1 MKCRRLL
8 EYLDTSLSDFK
19 QDVKGRIGSKIA
31 TFNILSKEL
40 NNILYDLDHYIYV
53 ADSAF
58 QSFVKCL
65 EDGKGTSYNYSG
77 KLVDLEKF
85 QATFDKFADSSDKN
99 ISVKQGH
106 SKNSLNIK
114 FYANVDKDRIEIAHI
129 NLYAS
134 DGEVD
139 LGEMLATKTL
149 TEMKIYIGVKEN
161 INFDTIVD
169 DHIKDQLEE
178 ILQ

>member
-1 MKCRRLL
+1 MKCRKLF
-8 EYLDTSLSDFK
+8 EYLDTSLSDFE
-19 QDVKGRIGSKIA
+19 QDVKGRLSSKA
-31 TFNILSKEL
+31 STFNTLAKKL
-40 NNILYDLDHYIYV
+40 NDIWYDLDHYIYV

-114 FYANVDKDRIEIAHI
+114 FYTNVDKDRIEIAHI

-139 LGEMLATKTL
+139 LEEMLATKTL

-161 INFDTIVD
+161 INFESIID
-169 DHIKDQLEE
+169 DYFDRLRHL
-178 ILQ
+178 LW

>member
-8 EYLDTSLSDFK
+8 EYLDTSLSDFE
-19 QDVKGRIGSKIA
+19 QDVKGRISSKVA
-31 TFNILSKEL
+31 TFNVLSKEL
-40 NNILYDLDHYIYV
+40 NNIWYDLDHYIYV

-85 QATFDKFADSSDKN
+85 QATFDKFADSSNKN
-99 ISVKQGH
+99 ISLEQGH

-114 FYANVDKDRIEIAHI
+114 FYTNVDKDRIEIAHI

-139 LGEMLATKTL
+139 LGEMLSTKTL

-161 INFDTIVD
+161 INFESIID
-169 DHIKDQLEE
+169 DYVKDQLAG

>member
-1 MKCRRLL
+1 MKCRRLF
-8 EYLDTSLSDFK
+8 EYLDTSLSDFE
-19 QDVKGRIGSKIA
+19 QNVKGRISSKAAI
-31 TFNILSKEL
+31 FNALSKKL
-40 NNILYDLDHYIYV
+40 NNIWCDLDHYIYV

-99 ISVKQGH
+99 ISVEQGH

-114 FYANVDKDRIEIAHI
+114 FYTNVDKDRIEIAHI

-134 DGEVD
+134 DGEIN
-139 LGEMLATKTL
+139 LGEMLTTKTL
-149 TEMKIYIGVKEN
+149 TEMRIYIGVKEN
-161 INFDTIVD
+161 INFESIID
-169 DHIKDQLEE
+169 DYVKDQLAG

>member
-8 EYLDTSLSDFK
+8 EYLDTSLSDFE
-19 QDVKGRIGSKIA
+19 QDVKGRISSKVA
-31 TFNILSKEL
+31 TFDILSKEL
-40 NNILYDLDHYIYV
+40 NNIWYDLDHYIYV
-53 ADSAF
+53 ADSTF

-114 FYANVDKDRIEIAHI
+114 FYTNVDKDIIEIAHI

-134 DGEVD
+134 DGEIN

-161 INFDTIVD
+161 INFESIID
-169 DHIKDQLEE
+169 DYIKDQLEE
-178 ILQ
+178 IL

>member
-1 MKCRRLL
+1 MKCRRLF
-8 EYLDTSLSDFK
+8 EYLDTSLSDFE
-19 QDVKGRIGSKIA
+19 QDVKGRISSKVA
-31 TFNILSKEL
+31 TFNVLSKEL
-40 NNILYDLDHYIYV
+40 NNIWYDLDHYIYV

-65 EDGKGTSYNYSG
+65 EDGKGTSYNYNG

-85 QATFDKFADSSDKN
+85 QATFDKFADSSNKN
-99 ISVKQGH
+99 ISLEQGH

-114 FYANVDKDRIEIAHI
+114 FYTNVDKDRIEIAHI

-139 LGEMLATKTL
+139 LGEMLSTKTL

-161 INFDTIVD
+161 INFESIID
-169 DHIKDQLEE
+169 DYVKDQLEE
-178 ILQ
+178 VLQ

>member
-1 MKCRRLL
+1 M
-8 EYLDTSLSDFK
+8 
-19 QDVKGRIGSKIA
+19 
-31 TFNILSKEL
+31 
-40 NNILYDLDHYIYV
+40 
-53 ADSAF
+53 
-58 QSFVKCL
+58 
-65 EDGKGTSYNYSG
+65 
-77 KLVDLEKF
+77 
-85 QATFDKFADSSDKN
+85 
-99 ISVKQGH
+99 KQGH

-114 FYANVDKDRIEIAHI
+114 FYINVDKDRIEIAHI

-161 INFDTIVD
+161 VNFESIVD
-169 DHIKDQLEE
+169 DYIKYQLEE

>member
-8 EYLDTSLSDFK
+8 EYLDTSLSDFE
-19 QDVKGRIGSKIA
+19 QDVKGRISSKVA
-31 TFNILSKEL
+31 TFNMLSKEL
-40 NNILYDLDHYIYV
+40 NNIWYDLDHYIYV

-99 ISVKQGH
+99 ISIESGYA
-106 SKNSLNIK
+106 SNALNIK
-114 FYANVDKDRIEIAHI
+114 FYTNVGKDRIEIAHI
-129 NLYAS
+129 NLLPS
-134 DGEVD
+134 NGEID
-139 LGEMLATKTL
+139 LKEMLATKTL

-161 INFDTIVD
+161 INFESIID
-169 DHIKDQLEE
+169 DYIKDQLAG

>member
-1 MKCRRLL
+1 MKCRKLF
-8 EYLDTSLSDFK
+8 EYLDTSLSDFE
-19 QDVKGRIGSKIA
+19 QDVKGRLSSKA
-31 TFNILSKEL
+31 STFNTLAKKL
-40 NNILYDLDHYIYV
+40 NNIWYDLDHYIYV

-58 QSFVKCL
+58 QSFVECL

-85 QATFDKFADSSDKN
+85 QATFDKFSGSSDKN
-99 ISVKQGH
+99 ISVEQKY
-106 SKNSLNIK
+106 SNSLNIK
-114 FYANVDKDRIEIAHI
+114 FYTNVGKDRIEIAHI

-134 DGEVD
+134 NGETD
-139 LGEMLATKTL
+139 LAEMLATKTL

-161 INFDTIVD
+161 VNFESIVD
-169 DHIKDQLEE
+169 DYIEDQLAG

>member
-1 MKCRRLL
+1 MKCRRLF
-8 EYLDTSLSDFK
+8 EYLDTSLSDFE
-19 QDVKGRIGSKIA
+19 QNVKGSLSSKAAI
-31 TFNILSKEL
+31 FNALSKKL
-40 NNILYDLDHYIYV
+40 NNIWYDLDHYIYV

-114 FYANVDKDRIEIAHI
+114 FYTNVDKDRIEIAHI

-134 DGEVD
+134 DGEVN

-149 TEMKIYIGVKEN
+149 TEMKIYIAIKEN
-161 INFDTIVD
+161 VNFESIVD
-169 DHIKDQLEE
+169 DYIKDQLEV
-178 ILQ
+178 LLK

>member
-1 MKCRRLL
+1 MKCRRLF
-8 EYLDTSLSDFK
+8 EYLDTSLSDFE
-19 QDVKGRIGSKIA
+19 QNVKGRLSSKAAI
-31 TFNILSKEL
+31 FNALSKKL
-40 NNILYDLDHYIYV
+40 NIWYDLDHYIYV

-58 QSFVKCL
+58 QSFAKCL

-99 ISVKQGH
+99 ISVKQGC
-106 SKNSLNIK
+106 SKNWLNIK
-114 FYANVDKDRIEIAHI
+114 FYTNVDKDRIEIAHI
-129 NLYAS
+129 ELYAS

-149 TEMKIYIGVKEN
+149 TEMQIYIGVKEN
-161 INFDTIVD
+161 INFESIID
-169 DHIKDQLEE
+169 DYIKDQLAE
-178 ILQ
+178 IL

>member
-8 EYLDTSLSDFK
+8 EYLDTSLSDFE
-19 QDVKGRIGSKIA
+19 QDVKGRISSKASI
-31 TFNILSKEL
+31 FNTLSKKL
-40 NNILYDLDHYIYV
+40 NNIWYDLDHYIYV

-99 ISVKQGH
+99 ISIESGYA
-106 SKNSLNIK
+106 SNALNIK
-114 FYANVDKDRIEIAHI
+114 FYTNVGKDRIEIAHI
-129 NLYAS
+129 NLLPS
-134 DGEVD
+134 NGEID
-139 LGEMLATKTL
+139 LKEMLATKTL
-149 TEMKIYIGVKEN
+149 TEMRIYIGVKEN
-161 INFDTIVD
+161 INFESIID
-169 DHIKDQLEE
+169 DYIKDQLEE
-178 ILQ
+178 IL

>member
-8 EYLDTSLSDFK
+8 EYLDTSLSDFE
-19 QDVKGRIGSKIA
+19 QDVKGRISSKVA

-40 NNILYDLDHYIYV
+40 NNIWYDLDHYIYV

-114 FYANVDKDRIEIAHI
+114 FYTNVDKDIIEIAHI
-129 NLYAS
+129 NLYAA
-134 DGEVD
+134 DGEVN

-149 TEMKIYIGVKEN
+149 TEMRIYIGVKEN
-161 INFDTIVD
+161 INFESIID
-169 DHIKDQLEE
+169 DYVKDQLAG

>member
-1 MKCRRLL
+1 MKCRKLF
-8 EYLDTSLSDFK
+8 EYLDTSLSNFEQGTK
-19 QDVKGRIGSKIA
+19 SRLSSKVAIFG
-31 TFNILSKEL
+31 TLSKKL
-40 NNILYDLDHYIYV
+40 NDIWYDLDHYIYI

-99 ISVKQGH
+99 ISIESGYA
-106 SKNSLNIK
+106 SNALNIK
-114 FYANVDKDRIEIAHI
+114 FYTNVGKDRIEIAHI
-129 NLYAS
+129 NLLPS
-134 DGEVD
+134 NGEID
-139 LGEMLATKTL
+139 LKEMLATKTL

-161 INFDTIVD
+161 INFESIID
-169 DHIKDQLEE
+169 DYIKDQLAG

>member
-1 MKCRRLL
+1 MKCRRLF
-8 EYLDTSLSDFK
+8 EYLDTSLSDFE
-19 QDVKGRIGSKIA
+19 QNVKGSLSSKAAI
-31 TFNILSKEL
+31 FNALSKKL
-40 NNILYDLDHYIYV
+40 NNIWYDLDHYIYV

-134 DGEVD
+134 DGEVN

-161 INFDTIVD
+161 INFESIID
-169 DHIKDQLEE
+169 DYIKDQLAG

>member
-1 MKCRRLL
+1 MKCRRLF
-8 EYLDTSLSDFK
+8 EYLDTSLSDFE
-19 QDVKGRIGSKIA
+19 QDVKGRISSKVA

-40 NNILYDLDHYIYV
+40 NNIWYDLDHYIYV

-85 QATFDKFADSSDKN
+85 QATFDKFSDSSDKN

-114 FYANVDKDRIEIAHI
+114 FYTNVDRDRIEIAHI

-134 DGEVD
+134 DGDVD

-149 TEMKIYIGVKEN
+149 TEMKIYISVKEN
-161 INFDTIVD
+161 VNFESIVD
-169 DHIKDQLEE
+169 DYIKYQLEE

>member
-1 MKCRRLL
+1 MKCRRLF
-8 EYLDTSLSDFK
+8 EYLDTSLSDFE
-19 QDVKGRIGSKIA
+19 QNVKGRLSSKAAI
-31 TFNILSKEL
+31 FNALSKKL
-40 NNILYDLDHYIYV
+40 NNIWYDLDHYIYV

-114 FYANVDKDRIEIAHI
+114 FYTNVDKDRIEIAHI

-134 DGEVD
+134 DGDVD

-161 INFDTIVD
+161 INFESIID
-169 DHIKDQLEE
+169 DYIKDQLEE
-178 ILQ
+178 IL